1 MSCRSLGAP
10 ESYPAVARRRYPQQV
25 TGRLVP
31 AVPGTVR
38 SASRDGAAGAGGA
51 RDSPLC
57 LPLRRYLQQV
67 TGRLVLA
74 VPGTSDRNCSL
85 RYVPESKLMDI

>member
-38 SASRDGAAGAGGA
+38 SASQALPAAGDGAAGAGGA

-57 LPLRRYLQQV
+57 LPLALPAAGDGAAGAGGAR
-67 TGRLVLA
+67 
-74 VPGTSDRNCSL
+74 DL
-85 RYVPESKLMDI
+85 RQKLLPP